1 MMSATLFQMSGR
13 WFVALTIALS
23 VVLAARLA
31 TAQTSVPSNPQLQ
44 EARRAYDAT
53 DFETARTLLTALIN
67 QWSASPDETTR
78 PQLAAAYELR
88 GRTLQNL
95 RDLDGARSDWRTM
108 LLLAPGY
115 TFPVEAGPRALALFD
130 EVRATTIGMV
140 DIVLSPADAEVR
152 VDGRP
157 IADRPVRLALTD
169 GPHSVTASR
178 RSHRAAEQTFTIK
191 AGEMTTVPLALERT
205 QSTLTFSTAPGQV
218 DVFIN
223 NERRGATQPEA
234 SGSASPED
242 ASQRVSAPFVI
253 EELPTGRYTLDLRAP
268 CFVSEQRLVDVQ
280 RPQDIRLDTI
290 RLTPARGEVSVQS
303 NVADSRIVTSGAAGA
318 AGASDMRP
326 PQVLSLCAGP
336 HVVQVQSPLGRDLRR
351 YDLKTGQKEQF
362 AARVRPAFALVP
374 AGDATAAA
382 AVGRDVR
389 LSAEQ
394 AFRDTSAVMLFAADD
409 GAATAPSVAAPERRA
424 VVSKV
429 TRDLGAQGLAVLSRQ
444 AGSADALTLA
454 LWAPGS
460 GKPDLLQWRA
470 GDSSS
475 TAAITRRLDAAPI
488 LTRASL
494 GLLAID
500 VIDVGVVVASTDAG
514 GGASGL
520 QPGDVIVSAGGKPL
534 TAAAELS
541 TAAESLA
548 PGATLPI
555 ELRDRAGAT
564 RRVDLPV
571 NRVPRVI
578 DPLDQTVL
586 PNTLAVSLT
595 GRAQTRL
602 TPVET
607 ASIRLNLAVAWIQAE
622 AWPAAQAEL
631 DAVDA
636 MVAKAALPQP
646 VTDAIVG
653 TSAYLRG
660 VSAAKSGDAAAAE
673 RAWVRASQF
682 TGPLLTESGG
692 SIKDMAERRLAS
704 LRQPQGAQ

>member
-1 MMSATLFQMSGR
+1 MTSATLFRMSSR
-13 WFVALTIALS
+13 WFVALSIVLS
-23 VVLAARLA
+23 VVLDARLA
-31 TAQTSVPSNPQLQ
+31 TPQTSVPSNPQLQ

-53 DFETARTLLTALIN
+53 DFETARTLLTVLID

-140 DIVLSPADAEVR
+140 DIVISPADAEVR
-152 VDGRP
+152 VDGRL
-157 IADRPVRLALTD
+157 IADRPVRLSLVD
-169 GPHSVTASR
+169 GPHSVTATR
-178 RSHRAAEQTFTIK
+178 RSHRPAEQAFTIK

-205 QSTLTFSTAPGQV
+205 QSTLTFSAAPGQV
-218 DVFIN
+218 EVFIN
-223 NERRGATQPEA
+223 NERRGATQPDA
-234 SGSASPED
+234 SGSPSPDDAAQRAS
-242 ASQRVSAPFVI
+242 VPFVI
-253 EELPTGRYTLDLRAP
+253 EELPTGRYTLELRAP
-268 CFVSEQRLVDVQ
+268 CFVPEQRVVDVQ

-290 RLTPARGEVSVQS
+290 RLMPARGEVSVQS
-303 NVADSRIVTSGAAGA
+303 NVADSRIVTSGATVA
-318 AGASDMRP
+318 AELRP

-336 HVVQVQSPLGRDLRR
+336 HVIQVQSPIGRDLRR

-374 AGDATAAA
+374 SADANTTA

-389 LSAEQ
+389 LAAEQ
-394 AFRDTSAVMLFAADD
+394 AFRDTSAVTIFAADE
-409 GAATAPSVAAPERRA
+409 GAATAPSVATPERRA

-444 AGSADALTLA
+444 AGSPDTLTLA

-470 GDSSS
+470 GDSTS
-475 TAAITRRLDAAPI
+475 TAAVTRRLDAAPI

-500 VIDVGVVVASTDAG
+500 VIDVGVVVASIDAS

-520 QPGDVIVSAGGKPL
+520 QPGDVVVNVGGKPL
-534 TAAAELS
+534 TAAAALLA
-541 TAAESLA
+541 AAESLA

-555 ELRDRAGAT
+555 DVRDRAGAT
-564 RRVDLPV
+564 RRVELPV

-595 GRAQTRL
+595 GRVQSRL
-602 TPVET
+602 TAVET

-636 MVAKAALPQP
+636 MIAKAALPQP

-660 VSAAKSGDAAAAE
+660 VSAEKSGDAAAAE
-673 RAWVRASQF
+673 RAWARASQF

-692 SIKDMAERRLAS
+692 SIRDMAERRLAS